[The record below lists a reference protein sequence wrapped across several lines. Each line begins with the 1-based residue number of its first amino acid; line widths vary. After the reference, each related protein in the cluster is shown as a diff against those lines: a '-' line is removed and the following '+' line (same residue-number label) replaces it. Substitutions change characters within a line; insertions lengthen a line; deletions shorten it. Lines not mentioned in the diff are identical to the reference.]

1 MQRTLKN
8 VFSSGI
14 IEQHHTEL
22 EVESHFLKSVFLLLG
37 AYIYPQR
44 IINSPPNHF
53 FFKFFI
59 SAHLTCQRPGMIC
72 NPGGSQILL
81 DPSSPGHRQSSG
93 LEALE
98 VEKGK

>member
-8 VFSSGI
+8 VFSSGV
-14 IEQHHTEL
+14 IEQHHAEL
-22 EVESHFLKSVFLLLG
+22 EVEFHFLKCVFLLLG

-44 IINSPPNHF
+44 IFHSPPNPF
-53 FFKFFI
+53 FPQFFI

-72 NPGGSQILL
+72 NPSGSQILL

-93 LEALE
+93 LEAPE